1 MILMP
6 LSMETIVDTRR
17 LYKENPEAFKQ
28 AAERLKNTGFP
39 IITQAVDIALQTA
52 KGEGAQT

>member
-1 MILMP
+1 MP